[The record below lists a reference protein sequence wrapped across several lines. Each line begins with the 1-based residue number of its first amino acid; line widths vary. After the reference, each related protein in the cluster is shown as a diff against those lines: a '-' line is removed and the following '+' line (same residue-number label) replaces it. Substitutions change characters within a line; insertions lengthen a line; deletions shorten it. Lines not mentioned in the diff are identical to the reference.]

1 MITPSQINFYNALTE
16 QEQFVLKAL
25 ALNAKTI
32 DISDLQQHIRTK
44 FPMVQKIITEILEKF
59 VKAGLVKMGNIYSR
73 PAFSVNP
80 DFLIYICPQLN
91 DMQLLWQQIIKKD
104 TPTYYYFDRKEQY
117 LPSLRNLLYTLCH
130 SPKQYAEYET
140 LFLKYF
146 PSELTDCCAVILQN
160 ESYAP
165 FLHLINTEIVKSTL
179 GSICDHNL
187 GNLVP
192 SSQTISQI
200 ERLGASCKI
209 DVEKIVLSIRKS
221 QAFYQ
226 GNFAETVNNASPDNY
241 SAIEKQA
248 IVELMTGNAEES
260 LKIFKKVLTSRAK
273 DGYKSPLAF
282 SSVYAPFYY
291 LVALFCVDNQLS
303 MPVFQKI
310 FTWIQKH
317 DGEFSH
323 ANFFATVVFFALNQ
337 KKSSYSG
344 RIDNIKNEILNDD
357 PTIFSLIQILILYLS
372 GEKLKCSSQLLI
384 LAQKSCESDCW
395 ILAYEALFAM
405 KSWFDDAE
413 MNDLYETLSKKLNY
427 QPVLSKIVRQEN
439 WEKSLNLLLGLK
451 SASTKAQSAGK
462 TAENTS
468 RVVYYFSPK
477 SRDIQPVLQ
486 TRQAKGWSAGRN
498 IALKTFFNGDAKGM
512 TDQDFRVAKTLYF
525 HNNYYDSYYEFQKS
539 VFPALIGHPYVFLN
553 GTTDTPVEFVEAK
566 PIISIKKELNKYR
579 LTSDIKEFAEKII
592 VEKETNT
599 RYRVYELTPRQQ
611 QILQIIN
618 EQFITVPEHGKEK
631 LVALLGT
638 FSAEGMSVHSDLVA
652 TENTQVAI
660 REVPADERIRVQLL
674 PFGDGLK
681 AELYVKPFG
690 DRPPYCKAGKGGKA
704 LISNEKDTQLQV
716 KRNFEKEKAN
726 ENILLDEIQGLESL
740 NFSDDLMSFDEPL
753 DSLYLLD
760 VLRNHTDICVT
771 EWPEGERFRLRGTAK
786 GSNLKVSIKSGIN
799 WFNLNGELKVDENTV
814 ISLQKLLTLT
824 ATGHKQFIELGDGE
838 FLALTKELKK
848 QLDELRLF
856 TTTEKDQLRLNKF
869 ASVALGDFFDTAD
882 LKADKQWKDFRKNIE
897 NTRLI
902 DTPVPANLQAELRSY
917 QEEGFRWMTRLS
929 AWEGGACLADDM
941 GLGKTVQTLAILLNR
956 AALGAALVVCPVSV
970 VGNWI
975 NEIQRFAP
983 TLHIKTLGAGTKSR
997 KETLNSLEAGD
1008 VLLVSYGLLQSEE
1021 KLMAEPDFATAVLDE
1036 AHVIKN
1042 YATKTSKATMQ
1053 LKAHF
1058 RIALT
1063 GTPIQNHL
1071 GELWNLFNFIN
1082 PGLLGS
1088 LQHFNDTFV
1097 KYTDEKSN
1105 KYLKKLIAPFILR
1118 RTKTAVLEELPPKT
1132 EIVKKITLSNEE
1144 MAFYEA
1150 LRRQALE
1157 NLSHSDSNSG
1167 AKHLQVLAEIT
1178 KLRQASCNPLL
1189 VDSTIGIA
1197 SSKMATFLDIVG
1209 ELRENKHRA
1218 LVFSQFVTHLA
1229 LVRKELDKQGIKY
1242 QYLDG
1247 STPQHQREENV
1258 RKFQSGE
1265 GELFLISLKAGGLG
1279 LNLTA
1284 ADFVIH
1290 LDPWWNPAVEDQ
1302 ASDRAHRIGQQRPVT
1317 IYRLVAENTIEE
1329 KIIQLHATKRD
1340 LADTLLEGSD
1350 MSAKISLNELVEL
1363 IRNV

>member
-1 MITPSQINFYNALTE
+1 MTSSQINFYTSLTG
-16 QEQFVLKAL
+16 QEQFVLKML
-25 ALNAKTI
+25 ALNARSI
-32 DISDLQQHIRTK
+32 DISDLQGLVRVK
-44 FPMVQKIITEILEKF
+44 YSMVQKIIKEVLEKSAK
-59 VKAGLVKMGNIYSR
+59 VGLVTLVSTYSR
-73 PAFSVNP
+73 PSFSIHP
-80 DFLIYICPQLN
+80 DFLIYICPQLT
-91 DMQLLWQQIIKKD
+91 DMELLWKQIIKKD
-104 TPTYYYFDRKEQY
+104 PETYFYFDREKKY

-130 SPKQYAEYET
+130 NPKQYTEYEAN
-140 LFLKYF
+140 FLKYF
-146 PSELTDCCAVILQN
+146 PNEMADCYANLLQN
-160 ESYAP
+160 KSYTP
-165 FLHLINTEIVKSTL
+165 FLHLINPEIVQSLL
-179 GSICDHNL
+179 GSICDYNL
-187 GNLVP
+187 SNLVP
-192 SSQTISQI
+192 SIQTISQI
-200 ERLGASCKI
+200 ERLSTSCKI
-209 DVEKIVLSIRKS
+209 DVEKIILSIRKS

-226 GNFAETVNNASPDNY
+226 GNFSEIINNETPENY
-241 SAIEKQA
+241 SVIEKQA
-248 IVELMTGNAEES
+248 IIELMTGNAEEA
-260 LKIFKKVLTSRAK
+260 LKIFKKVLTLQSK
-273 DGYKSPLAF
+273 NGYKSPMAF

-291 LVALFCVDNQLS
+291 LVALFCIDNQVS

-310 FTWIQKH
+310 YNWIQKH
-317 DGEFSH
+317 ELNFGYEVFFSS
-323 ANFFATVVFFALNQ
+323 VIFFALNQ
-337 KKSSYSG
+337 KKPYYSAK
-344 RIDNIKNEILNDD
+344 IEEIQKEILSGE
-357 PTIFSLIQILILYLS
+357 PTLFTLIQILIIYLA
-372 GEKLKCSSQLLI
+372 GEKMDKKHASQLVAI
-384 LAQKSCESDCW
+384 AQKGYESKIW
-395 ILAYEALFAM
+395 ILTYEVLYAL
-405 KSWFDDAE
+405 KSWFNDAE
-413 MNDLYETLSKKLNY
+413 IDNLYQSLSEKLNY
-427 QPVLSKIVRQEN
+427 PPVLSKIVRQED

-451 SASTKAQSAGK
+451 SASTKSAGK
-462 TAENTS
+462 AAENTS
-468 RVVYYFSPK
+468 RVVYYFNPK
-477 SRDIQPVLQ
+477 NENIQPVLQ
-486 TRQAKGWSAGRN
+486 TRQAKGWSSGRN

-512 TDQDFRVAKTLYF
+512 TDQDFRIAKTLHFY
-525 HNNYYDSYYEFQKS
+525 NNYYDSYYEFKKD
-539 VFPALIGHPYVFLN
+539 VFPALVGHPYIFLD
-553 GTTDTPVEFVEAK
+553 GTDDTPVEFVEAK
-566 PIISIKKELNKYR
+566 PIISIKKELKKYR
-579 LTSDIKEFAEKII
+579 LTSDIKIFTEKII

-599 RYRVYELTPRQQ
+599 RYRIYELTPRQQ

-638 FSAEGMSVHSDLVA
+638 FSAEGMNVYSDLVA

-660 REVPADERIRVQLL
+660 REVSADERIRVQLL

-704 LISNEKDTQLQV
+704 LISNEKDVQLQV
-716 KRNFEKEKAN
+716 KRNFENEKSN
-726 ENILLDEIQGLESL
+726 ETVLLDEIQGLESL
-740 NFSDDLMSFDEPL
+740 NISDDLMSFDEPL

-760 VLRNHTDICVT
+760 ILRNHTDICVT
-771 EWPEGERFRLRGTAK
+771 EWPEGERFKLRGTANF
-786 GSNLKVSIKSGIN
+786 SNLKVNVKSGIN
-799 WFNLNGELKVDENTV
+799 WFNLDGELKVDEKTV
-814 ISLQKLLTLT
+814 VSLQKLLTLT
-824 ATGHKQFIELGDGE
+824 AKGHNQFIELDDGE
-838 FLALTKELKK
+838 FLALSKELKK
-848 QLDELRLF
+848 HLDELRLF

-869 ASVALGDFFDTAD
+869 ASVALGDFFDDVD

-897 NTRLI
+897 NTRLL
-902 DTPVPANLQAELRSY
+902 DTPVPANLQAELRNY
-917 QEEGFRWMTRLS
+917 QEDGFRWLARLS

-941 GLGKTVQTLAILLNR
+941 GLGKTVQTLAILLHR
-956 AALGAALVVCPVSV
+956 APLGAALVVCPVSV

-983 TLHIKTLGAGTKSR
+983 TLTIKTLGAGTKSR

-1021 KLMAEPDFATAVLDE
+1021 KLMAEPEFATVVLDE

-1088 LQHFNDTFV
+1088 LPHFNETFV
-1097 KYTDEKSN
+1097 KESNEKSN
-1105 KYLKKLIAPFILR
+1105 KYLKKLISPFILR
-1118 RTKTAVLEELPPKT
+1118 RTKTAVLDELPPKT
-1132 EIVKKITLSNEE
+1132 EIVKKITLSADE

-1157 NLSHSDSNSG
+1157 NLSSSDSHSG

-1189 VDSTIGIA
+1189 VNSTIDIS
-1197 SSKMATFLDIVG
+1197 SSKMAVFLDIVG

-1247 STPQHQREENV
+1247 STPQPQREESV
-1258 RKFQSGE
+1258 RKFQNGE

-1350 MSAKISLNELVEL
+1350 MSAKLSLNELVDL
-1363 IRNV
+1363 IKNV

>member
-1 MITPSQINFYNALTE
+1 MTSSQINFYTSLT
-16 QEQFVLKAL
+16 QPEQFVLKAL
-25 ALNAKTI
+25 ALNAKGI
-32 DISDLQQHIRTK
+32 DISDLQGYVRVKYSI
-44 FPMVQKIITEILEKF
+44 VQKEIKEILEKSAT
-59 VKAGLVKMGNIYSR
+59 VGLVTFGSSYSR
-73 PAFSVNP
+73 SSFSIHL
-80 DFLIYICPQLN
+80 DFLIYICPQLT
-91 DMQLLWQQIIKKD
+91 DMQSLWQQIIKKD
-104 TPTYYYFDRKEQY
+104 PQTHYYFDRNAQY

-130 SPKQYAEYET
+130 SPKQYTEYEI
-140 LFLKYF
+140 LFLKCF
-146 PSELTDCCAVILQN
+146 PTEMGACYTHVLQN
-160 ESYAP
+160 EDYAP
-165 FLHLINTEIVKSTL
+165 FLHLINKDIVKSVL
-179 GSICDHNL
+179 GNICDTNL
-187 GNLVP
+187 SNLVP
-192 SSQTISQI
+192 STQTISQI
-200 ERLGASCKI
+200 ERLGVSCKI
-209 DVEKIVLSIRKS
+209 DVEKIILGIRKS

-226 GNFAETVNNASPDNY
+226 GNFPEIVTNETPENY
-241 SAIEKQA
+241 SAIEKEA
-248 IVELMTGNAEES
+248 IIELMTGNAEEA
-260 LKIFKKVLTSRAK
+260 LKIFKKIMTARTK
-273 DGYKSPLAF
+273 EGYKSPLPF
-282 SSVYAPFYY
+282 TSIYASFYY

-310 FTWIQKH
+310 FNWIQKH
-317 DGEFSH
+317 NEEFGY
-323 ANFFATVVFFALNQ
+323 AYFFAPVIYFALNQ
-337 KKSSYSG
+337 KKSSYSAQV
-344 RIDNIKNEILNDD
+344 DEIKNDILQDD
-357 PTIFSLIQILILYLS
+357 PTIFTLSQILILYLS
-372 GEKLKCSSQLLI
+372 GEKLNYSSQLVSI
-384 LAQKSCESDCW
+384 AKKACESEIW

-413 MNDLYETLSKKLNY
+413 IDSLYQTLSEKLHY
-427 QPVLSKIVRQEN
+427 PPVLSKIVRQED

-451 SASTKAQSAGK
+451 SASTKSAGK

-468 RVVYYFSPK
+468 RVVYYFNPK
-477 SRDIQPVLQ
+477 NDDIQPVLQ
-486 TRQAKGWSAGRN
+486 TRQAKGWSGGRN

-512 TDQDFRVAKTLYF
+512 TDQDFRIAKTLYY
-525 HNNYYDSYYEFQKS
+525 HNNYYDSYYEFKKD
-539 VFPALIGHPYVFLN
+539 VFSALIGHPYIFLN
-553 GTTDTPVEFVEAK
+553 GTIDTPVEFVEAK

-579 LTSDIKEFAEKII
+579 LKSDIKEFEEKII

-599 RYRVYELTPRQQ
+599 RYRIYELTPRQQ

-618 EQFITVPEHGKEK
+618 EQRITVPDHGKEK

-704 LISNEKDTQLQV
+704 LISNEKEVQLQV
-716 KRNFEKEKAN
+716 KRNFEKEK
-726 ENILLDEIQGLESL
+726 EHETILLNDIQGLESL
-740 NFSDDLMSFDEPL
+740 NISDDLMSFDEPL

-760 VLRNHTDICVT
+760 ILRNHADICVT
-771 EWPEGERFRLRGTAK
+771 EWPEGERFKLRGTANF
-786 GSNLKVSIKSGIN
+786 SNLKVTVKSGIN
-799 WFNLNGELKVDENTV
+799 WFNLDGELKVDENTV
-814 ISLQKLLTLT
+814 LSLQKLLTLT
-824 ATGHKQFIELGDGE
+824 AKGHNQFIELGAGE

-869 ASVALGDFFDTAD
+869 ASVALGDFFDNTN
-882 LKADKQWKDFRKNIE
+882 LKADKQWKEFRKNIE
-897 NTRLI
+897 NTRLL
-902 DTPVPANLQAELRSY
+902 DTPIPANLQAELRTY
-917 QEEGFRWMTRLS
+917 QEEGFRWLARLS

-956 AALGAALVVCPVSV
+956 ATLGAALVVCPVSV

-983 TLHIKTLGAGTKSR
+983 TLNIKTLGNGTKSR

-1021 KLMAEPDFATAVLDE
+1021 KLMAESEFATAVLDE

-1088 LQHFNDTFV
+1088 LPHFNDTFV
-1097 KYTDEKSN
+1097 KETSEKSN
-1105 KYLKKLIAPFILR
+1105 KYLKKLISPFILR
-1118 RTKTAVLEELPPKT
+1118 RTKTAVLDELPPKT
-1132 EIVKKITLSNEE
+1132 EIVKKITLSSDE

-1157 NLSHSDSNSG
+1157 NLSNSDGNSG

-1189 VDSTIGIA
+1189 VDSTIGIS
-1197 SSKMATFLDIVG
+1197 SSKMATFLDIVS

-1258 RKFQSGE
+1258 RKFQTGE

-1350 MSAKISLNELVEL
+1350 MAAKLSLNELVDL
-1363 IRNV
+1363 IKNV